1 LVCFSLALI
10 SSFNVAGFCLF
21 ENFENFAMQYFTWL
35 TKSIPRRGI
44 THLLA
49 AELIKIVQ
57 QEPSVGLCMLLFDV
71 KIWYKLSVIT
81 LNQSLSINIILS
93 VCMTGRFLN
102 TLTTTKL

>member
-1 LVCFSLALI
+1 
-10 SSFNVAGFCLF
+10 
-21 ENFENFAMQYFTWL
+21 M
-35 TKSIPRRGI
+35 

-81 LNQSLSINIILS
+81 LNQSFHKYYPQCL
-93 VCMTGRFLN
+93 CMTGRFLN